1 MKKTPKI
8 RVSDRSASREKKNA
22 GNSRPLQLASNSQIV
37 QHDVE
42 DVSAI
47 VEFLENFRQL
57 TDPRAQH
64 KSKLISIKIP
74 EPLLAAFKF
83 KAEREKTPYQRI
95 IKQLMVA
102 WLKSSPGGES

>member
-1 MKKTPKI
+1 MKKKPKI
-8 RVSDRSASREKKNA
+8 PVSDRPASREKKKSAIN
-22 GNSRPLQLASNSQIV
+22 RPVQLASHAQILHHNV
-37 QHDVE
+37 D

-83 KAEREKTPYQRI
+83 KAEQEKTPYQKI

-102 WLKSSPGGES
+102 WLKSSPGIQS

>member
-1 MKKTPKI
+1 MP
-8 RVSDRSASREKKNA
+8 VNDRPASREKKKADN
-22 GNSRPLQLASNSQIV
+22 NRPLQLASNSQIL

-47 VEFLENFRQL
+47 VDFLENFRQL

-83 KAEREKTPYQRI
+83 KADQEKKPYQKI

-102 WLKSSPGGES
+102 WC